1 MHTVPLRV
9 RASSIANGVF
19 IALFGY
25 IALVIVIDRLTPQS
39 FRLDVYAALAPLVA
53 AALCSFR
60 QAVIIAAVD
69 FAAMVILGGWVP
81 DDPHAINQVSAVVG
95 NALLAGASVMVARL
109 MRERDALLHRLLVTG
124 EAAQRALLRQLPLRS
139 HDVTVDGFYV
149 SSQKDALVG
158 GDIYEV
164 VETPYGTRVLIG
176 DVQGKG
182 LRTLGAGAAVLTAFR
197 EAAYYRRGLQ
207 GGVAAMEQGLRRYV
221 HSSAAGPDGSQDGE
235 GDRERF
241 VTALVFAVD
250 EQTADPGERTVPLSF
265 VACGHLAPFLIQAD
279 GTVRELEPE
288 EPGLPLGLG
297 ELASRPPPVE
307 HLTVPTD
314 ARVFTCTDG
323 VTEAR
328 GPDGAFYPL
337 AERLGGWARLPTP
350 ELLARLQEDLET
362 HTGGRLQDDAAALIM
377 ERTVPDPDAAG
388 DEDARAGDGAAPGS
402 GAGSTRADRPPAGR
416 LRGGAD
422 R

>member
-1 MHTVPLRV
+1 MRTVPF
-9 RASSIANGVF
+9 RAHARSFSNGIF

-25 IALVIVIDRLTPQS
+25 IALVILVDRITPQY
-39 FRLDVYAALAPLVA
+39 FRLDAYAAMAPLVA

-69 FAAMVILGGWVP
+69 FLAVVVLSGWVP
-81 DDPHAINQVSAVVG
+81 DDPHNVNRISTVVG
-95 NALLAGASVMVARL
+95 NALLAGASIMVAWL
-109 MRERDALLHRLLVTG
+109 MRERDGLLHRLLVTG

-149 SSQKDALVG
+149 SSQQDALVG

-197 EAAYYRRGLQ
+197 EAAYYRRGLE
-207 GGVAAMEQGLRRYV
+207 GGVVAMEQGLRRYV
-221 HSSAAGPDGSQDGE
+221 SSSAGDTESTAGGE
-235 GDRERF
+235 LDRERF
-241 VTALVFAVD
+241 VTALVFGVD
-250 EQTADPGERTVPLSF
+250 QTAAVPDERAVPLSF
-265 VACGHLAPFLIQAD
+265 VACGHLAPYLIQSD

-297 ELASRPPPVE
+297 ELVSRPRAVQ
-307 HLTVPTD
+307 HITVPAD

-328 GPDGAFYPL
+328 GPGGEFYPL
-337 AERLGGWARLPTP
+337 ADRLGGWARLPTP
-350 ELLARLQEDLET
+350 ELLARLQEDLEL
-362 HTGGRLQDDAAALIM
+362 HTGGRLQDDAAALVM
-377 ERTVPDPDAAG
+377 ERTAPAPDPTADPGATAG
-388 DEDARAGDGAAPGS
+388 ADGD
-402 GAGSTRADRPPAGR
+402 AGSTRADPGHRPTGR
-416 LRGGAD
+416 LRRGAG